1 MCEGIFKKTPTNTM
15 TAMNVRNANIL
26 LQLEMDNINPPRSGA
41 NIEIIP
47 FTTIKDAKNLANALP
62 SYLSPTEA
70 LAMTIAP
77 PLVNP

>member
-47 FTTIKDAKNLANALP
+47 FTTIKDAK
-62 SYLSPTEA
+62 T
-70 LAMTIAP
+70 
-77 PLVNP
+77 

>member
-1 MCEGIFKKTPTNTM
+1 MLVLSKYMKSCRISLKLRRFWAVCMCEGIFKKTPTNTM

-47 FTTIKDAKNLANALP
+47 FTTIKDAK
-62 SYLSPTEA
+62 T
-70 LAMTIAP
+70 
-77 PLVNP
+77 